1 MNTVIKYNGWEM
13 IVPVS
18 TANNPEA
25 RQQIIELLKRINK
38 VSRANA

>member
-1 MNTVIKYNGWEM
+1 MNTVIKYNGWQM

-25 RQQIIELLKRINK
+25 RQETNHQG
-38 VSRANA
+38 